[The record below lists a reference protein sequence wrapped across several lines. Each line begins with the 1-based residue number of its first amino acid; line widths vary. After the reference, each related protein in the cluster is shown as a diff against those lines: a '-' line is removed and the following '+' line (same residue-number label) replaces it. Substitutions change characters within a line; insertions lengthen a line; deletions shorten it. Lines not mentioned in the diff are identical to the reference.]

1 MPREDTRCSVVRQ
14 APPARCA
21 WLHHGTLATTPRPP
35 PYRNHRPAVN
45 HAPHTTCRI
54 ALLLFAAGMLASCG
68 TRPARNF
75 GGTWRPA
82 NVFPERPTAIPLRT
96 AYTYYAAPMDGTLK
110 TMLTR
115 WARDTQREL
124 AYRHTVDLTLYA
136 GVASIHT
143 TNLDTA
149 VDELNRLYAAQDILV
164 TVTGRAIAVES
175 AAGKPGA
182 VSQAGPGPAPAQ
194 PRHRQPAL
202 LP

>member
-1 MPREDTRCSVVRQ
+1 
-14 APPARCA
+14 
-21 WLHHGTLATTPRPP
+21 
-35 PYRNHRPAVN
+35 
-45 HAPHTTCRI
+45 
-54 ALLLFAAGMLASCG
+54 MLASCG